1 MVAVQAASKLRRRA
15 SKTLLVHDSRWPQR
29 WLTPT
34 TTEAPKMLGGWL
46 YANARRVNP
55 GVTSS
60 ASLAGIDQ
68 PLFAPAAVAA
78 CVKNSRKNDA
88 LKTSSTR

>member
-1 MVAVQAASKLRRRA
+1 MVAVQAASKLLRRA

-34 TTEAPKMLGGWL
+34 STEAPEMLGGWL
-46 YANARRVNP
+46 YANARGVNP

-60 ASLAGIDQ
+60 ASLGGIDR
-68 PLFAPAAVAA
+68 PLFAPS
-78 CVKNSRKNDA
+78 CSGSLPRKI
-88 LKTSSTR
+88 